1 MSKKAK
7 QEEVIPTIEEE
18 FISISTMFGGKDLL
32 KDGSNLNTKLNS
44 DNHYYQHVHRLD
56 PESDYPF
63 YYVIDYDSIQYKG
76 GPYKT
81 IYIAN
86 IECTKHLYLLNNLEE
101 EPVIA

>member
-1 MSKKAK
+1 MSKKAQ
-7 QEEVIPTIEEE
+7 QEEVIPTIEEKY
-18 FISISTMFGGKDLL
+18 ISISTMFGGKDLL

-56 PESDYPF
+56 PESDHPF

-86 IECTKHLYLLNNLEE
+86 IACTKKLYELYNLEE